1 MCVCRGVQ
9 FPPSLIPKDFCCY
22 FTMTWTGC
30 VVEGVGASGLVSAF
44 IDNVDVGSFKFV
56 LLLKGA
62 FMKKVS
68 F

>member
-1 MCVCRGVQ
+1 M
-9 FPPSLIPKDFCCY
+9 
-22 FTMTWTGC
+22 
-30 VVEGVGASGLVSAF
+30 VEGVGASGLVSAC
-44 IDNVDVGSFKFV
+44 IDNVEVGSFKFV